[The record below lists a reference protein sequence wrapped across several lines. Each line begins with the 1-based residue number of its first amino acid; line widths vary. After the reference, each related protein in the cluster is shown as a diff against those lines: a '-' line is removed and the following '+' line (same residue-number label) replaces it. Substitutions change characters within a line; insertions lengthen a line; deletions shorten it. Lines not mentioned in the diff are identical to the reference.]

1 VNVAR
6 NLQPR
11 TRAAI
16 ILSVVVVG
24 LLVAVQLTRTD
35 LVAPG
40 VDLGPNTTILA
51 VAMLIALVIGCLIVD
66 RMPSNPVGW
75 ILVLLGLF
83 GLFSELVGE
92 YAIYALFRDPGSLP
106 LGPEAAWLYSWVWVG
121 IVGLIPPLLLY
132 FPNGALPSRR
142 WKVVLWA
149 DAGFAT
155 LFFVDALFLW
165 SERGPVFLD
174 VGEVTLG
181 EPSPLQTAVS
191 FLGIGLL
198 VFVLAGCAW
207 GMVHRYRRADGVE
220 RHQLKWLAF
229 ASVYYA
235 LAILTTYMIFSAK
248 VPVLN
253 LLTNFSIAS
262 LPAAIGVAV
271 FKYRLYDI
279 DVVINKAL
287 VYGSLAA
294 FITAI
299 YVGIVVGVGT
309 LIGAGD
315 DPNLGLSIV
324 ATALIAVAFQ
334 PFKSR
339 VQRLANRLVYGKRST
354 PYEVLAEFSTKM
366 SGSYAQD
373 ELLSQMASTL
383 AEGTGAA
390 SAHVW
395 VKIGDQIRL
404 AASYH
409 RGSAHT
415 EEEDAHEPVTL
426 EGGDLKIPDS
436 DHVVRVSH
444 KGELLGALAI
454 TKRAGEAVTPVEEK
468 LMNDLAAQ
476 AGVVLRNARLNVEL
490 LLRLEELRAS
500 RQRLVAAANQAR
512 RRLERDLHDGAQQQL
527 VALKVKLSLAQ
538 RLTTQE
544 KVKVFLTQLQA
555 EADDALQ
562 TLRDLARGIYPPLLA
577 DKGLPMALTAQANK
591 TSLDVEVR
599 AEGVG
604 RYPQEVEAA
613 VYFCC
618 LEALQ
623 NVAKYAGPC
632 EVVITL
638 ADSGG
643 NLSFEVK
650 DDGCGFDS
658 ADSKRGHGL
667 QNMSDRVDALGGEI
681 SVSSSPGAGTTVTGR
696 IPVHSLEPATA

>member
-1 VNVAR
+1 MG
-6 NLQPR
+6 
-11 TRAAI
+11 
-16 ILSVVVVG
+16 LSVAMVLV
-24 LLVAVQLTRTD
+24 LVALQLTRSG
-35 LVAPG
+35 LVTPG
-40 VDLGPNTTILA
+40 VDLGPNTTILG
-51 VAMLIALVIGCLIVD
+51 VAMLIALLIGWLIVD
-66 RMPSNPVGW
+66 RMPSNPIGW
-75 ILVLLGLF
+75 LLVLLGLL
-83 GLFSELVGE
+83 GMLSELIGE
-92 YAIYALFRDPGSLP
+92 YAIFALFRSPGQLP
-106 LGPEAAWLYSWVWVG
+106 LGPEAAWLYSWIWVCM
-121 IVGLIPPLLLY
+121 VGLIPPLLLY
-132 FPNGALPSRR
+132 FPSGALPSSR
-142 WKVVLWA
+142 WKIVLWA
-149 DAGFAT
+149 DAGFAL
-155 LFFVDALFLW
+155 LFFADALFWWPL
-165 SERGPVFLD
+165 RGPALLNVSEEPVQAGTSLQSALALLGVFL
-174 VGEVTLG
+174 
-181 EPSPLQTAVS
+181 
-191 FLGIGLL
+191 LL
-198 VFVLAGCAW
+198 FVLAGCAW
-207 GMVHRYRRADGVE
+207 GMVHRYRRAGGVE

-235 LAILTTYMIFSAK
+235 LAILTTYVIFNAE
-248 VPVLN
+248 VPILN

-262 LPAAIGVAV
+262 LPAAIGIAV

-279 DVVINKAL
+279 DVVINKTL
-287 VYGSLAA
+287 VYGALAA

-299 YVGIVVGVGT
+299 YVGIVVGVGS
-309 LIGAGD
+309 LIGTGD
-315 DPNLGLSIV
+315 DPNLALSIV
-324 ATALIAVAFQ
+324 ATALIAVIFQ

-339 VQRLANRLVYGKRST
+339 VQRLANRMVYGKRST

-366 SGSYAQD
+366 AGSYAQD
-373 ELLSQMASTL
+373 ELLSQMAATL

-404 AASYH
+404 AASFH
-409 RGSAHT
+409 RGGAHSDG
-415 EEEDAHEPVTL
+415 EDGHHEPLTL
-426 EGGDLKIPDS
+426 EDGDLTIPDS

-454 TKRAGEAVTPVEEK
+454 TKRAGEAVTPVEAK
-468 LMNDLAAQ
+468 LMDDLAAQ
-476 AGVVLRNARLNVEL
+476 AGVVLRNARLNEEL

-500 RQRLVAAANQAR
+500 RQRLVAAANHAR

-577 DKGLPMALTAQANK
+577 DQGLASALVAQANK
-591 TSLDVEVR
+591 TSLEVEVR

-632 EVVITL
+632 DVVITL
-638 ADSGG
+638 SDTGG
-643 NLSFEVK
+643 TLTFEVR
-650 DDGCGFDS
+650 DDGCGFDPAGS
-658 ADSKRGHGL
+658 QMGHGL

-681 SVSSSPGAGTTVTGR
+681 SVTSTPGAGTTVTGR
-696 IPVHSLEPATA
+696 IPVRNVEPVTA

>member
-1 VNVAR
+1 VSVAR

-11 TRAAI
+11 TRAAVL
-16 ILSVVVVG
+16 LSVVVVAF
-24 LLVAVQLTRTD
+24 LVVLQLTRRD
-35 LVAPG
+35 LVTPG

-51 VAMLIALVIGCLIVD
+51 LAMLVALVIGCLIVD

-83 GLFSELVGE
+83 GMISELAGE
-92 YAIYALFRDPGSLP
+92 YAIYALFREPGSLP
-106 LGPEAAWLYSWVWVG
+106 LGAEAAWLYSWVWVG

-132 FPNGALPSRR
+132 FPNGSLPSRR

-149 DAGFAT
+149 DAGFAL

-165 SERGPVFLD
+165 PHRGPVFLD
-174 VGEVTLG
+174 VDEVTLG
-181 EPSPLQTAVS
+181 TPTPLQEAVS
-191 FLGIGLL
+191 YFGIGLL
-198 VFVLAGCAW
+198 FFVLAGCAW

-235 LAILTTYMIFSAK
+235 LAILTTYVIFSAK

-262 LPAAIGVAV
+262 LPVAIGIAV

-287 VYGSLAA
+287 VYGALAA

-395 VKIGDQIRL
+395 VKIGEQIRL
-404 AASYH
+404 AASFH
-409 RGSAHT
+409 RGTAHS
-415 EEEDAHEPVTL
+415 EQEDAHEPVTL
-426 EGGDLKIPDS
+426 EDGALLIPDS

-476 AGVVLRNARLNVEL
+476 AGVVLRNARLNEEL

-638 ADSGG
+638 TDAGG

-658 ADSKRGHGL
+658 AGSKRGHGL

>member
-1 VNVAR
+1 MNEAR
-6 NLQPR
+6 SLQPR
-11 TRAAI
+11 TRVAI
-16 ILSVVVVG
+16 SLSLVVV
-24 LLVAVQLTRTD
+24 LFLVALQLTRTD
-35 LVAPG
+35 LVTPG
-40 VDLGPNTTILA
+40 VDLGPNTTILVA
-51 VAMLIALVIGCLIVD
+51 AMLVALIIGFLIVD

-75 ILVLLGLF
+75 ILILLGLF
-83 GLFSELVGE
+83 GMLSELVGE
-92 YAIYALFRDPGSLP
+92 YAIYALFRKPGSLP

-142 WKVVLWA
+142 WRVVLWA

-155 LFFVDALFLW
+155 IFFVDALFLW
-165 SERGPVFLD
+165 SERGPAFLD
-174 VGEVTLG
+174 VDEVTLG
-181 EPSPLQTAVS
+181 APTPFQEALS
-191 FLGIGLL
+191 FAGVGLL
-198 VFVLAGCAW
+198 LFVLAGCAW

-229 ASVYYA
+229 ASVYYT
-235 LAILTTYMIFSAK
+235 LAIMTTYVIFSAK
-248 VPVLN
+248 VPILN
-253 LLTNFSIAS
+253 LLTDFSVAS
-262 LPAAIGVAV
+262 LPAAVGIAV
-271 FKYRLYDI
+271 FRYRLYDI

-287 VYGSLAA
+287 VYGALAA

-339 VQRLANRLVYGKRST
+339 VQRLANRMVYGKRST

-366 SGSYAQD
+366 AGSYAQD

-409 RGSAHT
+409 RGAAHSD
-415 EEEDAHEPVTL
+415 EEDSREPVTL
-426 EGGDLKIPDS
+426 EDGDLKIPDS

-454 TKRAGEAVTPVEEK
+454 TKRAGEVVTPVEEK
-468 LMNDLAAQ
+468 LMSDLAAQ
-476 AGVVLRNARLNVEL
+476 AGVVLRNARLTEEL

-500 RQRLVAAANQAR
+500 RQRMVAAANQAR

-577 DKGLPMALTAQANK
+577 DKGLVSALVAQANK
-591 TSLDVEVR
+591 TSLDVVVT
-599 AEGVG
+599 ADGVG
-604 RYPQEVEAA
+604 RYPQETEAA

-638 ADSGG
+638 TDAGG
-643 NLSFEVK
+643 NLTFEVT
-650 DDGCGFDS
+650 DDGCGFDP
-658 ADSKRGHGL
+658 AASKRGHGL

-681 SVSSSPGAGTTVTGR
+681 SVSSAPGEGTTVTGR
-696 IPVHSLEPATA
+696 IPVKSMEPAPA

>member
-1 VNVAR
+1 MNVAR

-16 ILSVVVVG
+16 ILSVVVVMF
-24 LLVAVQLTRTD
+24 LVVLQLTRTD
-35 LVAPG
+35 LVTPG

-75 ILVLLGLF
+75 ILVLLGLL
-83 GLFSELVGE
+83 GLVSELVGE
-92 YAIYALFRDPGSLP
+92 YAIYALFREPGSLP

-174 VGEVTLG
+174 VAEVTLG
-181 EPSPLQTAVS
+181 EPTPLQTAVS
-191 FLGIGLL
+191 LLGIGLL

-262 LPAAIGVAV
+262 LPAAIGIAV

-287 VYGSLAA
+287 VYGALAA

-409 RGSAHT
+409 RGTAHS
-415 EEEDAHEPVTL
+415 EEEGAHEPVTL

-476 AGVVLRNARLNVEL
+476 AGVVLRNARLNEEL

-591 TSLDVEVR
+591 TSLDVQVR

-604 RYPQEVEAA
+604 RYSQEVEAA

-638 ADSGG
+638 TDAGG

-658 ADSKRGHGL
+658 AASKWGHGL

-681 SVSSSPGAGTTVTGR
+681 TVSSTPGAGTTVTGR
-696 IPVHSLEPATA
+696 IPVHVLEPATD